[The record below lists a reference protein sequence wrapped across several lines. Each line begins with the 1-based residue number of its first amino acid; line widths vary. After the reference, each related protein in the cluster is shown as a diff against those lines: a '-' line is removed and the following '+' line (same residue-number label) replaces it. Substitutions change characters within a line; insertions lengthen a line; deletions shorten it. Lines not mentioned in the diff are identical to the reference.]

1 MNPNRRRLGL
11 IVGASAVAFAAGGAW
26 SWWRQDARDEE
37 SAQTAGFWSQ
47 RFPRPQGGELIMSE
61 HRGQPLVLNFWAT
74 WCAPCIKELPE
85 MARFH
90 RDQAG
95 RVQVIGLAVDR
106 LEPVQA
112 FLEKSPLGFPVG
124 ITGMAG
130 TELARELGNHASVL
144 PFTVVFDSQ
153 GRVVQ
158 RRLGETTYAELVHWT
173 KGL

>member
-1 MNPNRRRLGL
+1 
-11 IVGASAVAFAAGGAW
+11 
-26 SWWRQDARDEE
+26 
-37 SAQTAGFWSQ
+37 
-47 RFPRPQGGELIMSE
+47 MSE
-61 HRGQPLVLNFWAT
+61 HRGQALVLNFWAT

-124 ITGMAG
+124 VAGMAG
-130 TELARELGNHASVL
+130 SELARELGNHASVL

-158 RRLGETTYAELVHWT
+158 RRLGETTYADLVNWT
-173 KGL
+173 TGL